1 MIGKF
6 FLNIPSG
13 LIFQALVFLMV
24 HPGFCYAEVSS
35 SKARQDQIKR
45 IETELSR
52 EIEKFEVFDSKEH
65 DLLAELTELE
75 QEVAEKRNA
84 LGELKKKIRSTRNE
98 VVNLQEKLPVLERF
112 LKSAEMRL
120 SKRLVALYKYAR
132 RGYMIILADVG
143 DLDQFGGRVKYLKA
157 IMDDDRRVLTGLAEE
172 ERKYRQGIS
181 RINGQ
186 LVEKEAV
193 KKKELMLLSSLK
205 EDLEKKVVRLMKVHK
220 EKEFYETAVKELQ
233 LAAKNLKKTLLHIEE
248 KDTREVKLASRFAD
262 FKSQLPFPLEGKIIK
277 ADKLFGSSGAN
288 LQKGIFVESVSDTRI
303 KSVFPG
309 RVDFSGWLKG
319 YGEIIV
325 INHGS
330 RFFTISAQLSQRIKE
345 EGDVVEGGEVIGLAG
360 HHGPSKMPRLY
371 FEVRRAGK
379 NLDPLEWLKVR

>member
-98 VVNLQEKLPVLERF
+98 VVKLQEKLPVLERF

-132 RGYMIILADVG
+132 RGYMKILADVG

-233 LAAKNLKKTLLHIEE
+233 LAAKNLKKTLR
-248 KDTREVKLASRFAD
+248 K
-262 FKSQLPFPLEGKIIK
+262 QLK
-277 ADKLFGSSGAN
+277 
-288 LQKGIFVESVSDTRI
+288 T
-303 KSVFPG
+303 
-309 RVDFSGWLKG
+309 
-319 YGEIIV
+319 
-325 INHGS
+325 
-330 RFFTISAQLSQRIKE
+330 
-345 EGDVVEGGEVIGLAG
+345 
-360 HHGPSKMPRLY
+360 
-371 FEVRRAGK
+371 
-379 NLDPLEWLKVR
+379 